1 MPNVRE
7 CTALHNDRALALCKR
22 SRWFRRSTFTA
33 TRRLG
38 KPTPRHSVQAA
49 PANGGARFAHHDGPV
64 RSTADTWAVSTDRQ
78 PRQSRIIPGW
88 GIRAWAWAADA
99 TDGISWLVGLCAFV
113 SVLGFVFYPVDLH
126 DRNQARALQ
135 TTGEWVTAQDVEV
148 HVDRVTGK
156 GGGYLEVDAVR
167 IRLADD
173 PSLVELENVN
183 AAADSIWEDLAEGW
197 QEPTQDTGYMP
208 PLDVRVA
215 RDSDGSITTGMAK
228 ADYEYWTQD
237 NGDPEFGLTL
247 GIGGALAAAFFL
259 ALNHVRLTLQSRR
272 RRARRDQRQAE
283 HQARVAKTGK
293 RS

>member
-1 MPNVRE
+1 MTGEAN
-7 CTALHNDRALALCKR
+7 A
-22 SRWFRRSTFTA
+22 STSCA
-33 TRRLG
+33 GR
-38 KPTPRHSVQAA
+38 PR
-49 PANGGARFAHHDGPV
+49 NGGARFGHHVGPV

-78 PRQSRIIPGW
+78 PCQSRIIPGW

-99 TDGISWLVGLCAFV
+99 TDGISWLIGLCAFV
-113 SVLGFVFYPVDLH
+113 SVLGFVLYPVDLH
-126 DRNQARALQ
+126 DRNQARALE

-173 PSLVELENVN
+173 PGLVELENVN
-183 AAADSIWEDLAEGW
+183 AAADSIWADVAEGW
-197 QEPTQDTGYMP
+197 QEPTQDTGYVP
-208 PLDVRVA
+208 PLDVRVE
-215 RDSDGSITTGMAK
+215 RESDGSITTGMAK

-247 GIGGALAAAFFL
+247 GIGGALAAALFL
-259 ALNHVRLTLQSRR
+259 ALNHVRLALQTRR
-272 RRARRDQRQAE
+272 GRVRRGQRQAE
-283 HQARVAKTGK
+283 HWARVAKTGK